1 MSNKN
6 RQNDE
11 RMMWLVD
18 KLRTV
23 EEDRDSALER
33 LKEEQL
39 ENLSYRGKLQ
49 AIKSILENEAFLRD
63 VEIPEDLDIPNDD
76 MTIPYAD

>member
-11 RMMWLVD
+11 RITWLVD

-23 EEDRDSALER
+23 EEERDNALGR

-49 AIKSILENEAFLRD
+49 AIKSILGNEAFLRD
-63 VEIPEDLDIPNDD
+63 IEVPENPDITDDD